1 MTSVRLGEE
10 LPSPDLQGSLLNNP
24 TTPLGPLRTGVTKI
38 LSPETETPT
47 APLKVLQQMGN
58 LQSMGEG
65 FRAGAATL

>member
-1 MTSVRLGEE
+1 MTSVQLGEE

-47 APLKVLQQMGN
+47 APLKVLQQM
-58 LQSMGEG
+58 EE
-65 FRAGAATL
+65 